1 MIAAGRT
8 RIRSP
13 LVVFARFFNSNVAE
27 KCSKLVPKFEAALG
41 AANVIVA
48 ESQREQFSHDEGHFP
63 FYTPDLVVRPGSTEE
78 VAAILRLCNEQKIPV
93 CPSGTRTGIEGAA
106 IPLHKG
112 VVVDMLR
119 MNEVLRV
126 NEADFDCEVQPGV
139 TRQALNTHIR
149 DTGLFFSVDPG
160 ADASIGGMIATGASG
175 TTSVRYGTMKN
186 NVKNLEVVLADG
198 RVIHTKGEGRRP
210 WKSSAG
216 YNLTELFVGSEA
228 TLGVVTSAVVS
239 LHARPQAISAAVCPF
254 PSVDKAVETVVN
266 LRQLAL
272 PLSRIEFLDEHQ
284 MAASI
289 AFSRLEMPAKPTL
302 FLEFHGATE
311 EEVGRQAETAKE
323 VCESNDALD
332 FKWSV
337 DADRINELWKARHTA
352 YYAVLAQKPGAR
364 GFSTDV
370 CVPLSRLV
378 EVVRKAHDE
387 MAALRLK
394 GAIVG
399 HVGEGNFHCLF
410 ACSEENVEEM
420 RTIWRF
426 SDRLIK
432 HALAVGGTCTGEHG
446 VGMGKRQ
453 YLQEEFGDVTLGLMR
468 TLKKTLDPN
477 GILNPGKMFP
487 EFNDSGVRIPL
498 HE

>member
-1 MIAAGRT
+1 MIAASRT

-13 LVVFARFFNSNVAE
+13 LLAFARFFNSDVTE
-27 KCSKLVPKFEAALG
+27 KCSKLVPKFEAVVG
-41 AANVIVA
+41 
-48 ESQREQFSHDEGHFP
+48 FC
-63 FYTPDLVVRPGSTEE
+63 TPDLVVLPGSTEE

-119 MNEVLRV
+119 MNER
-126 NEADFDCEVQPGV
+126 AAP
-139 TRQALNTHIR
+139 
-149 DTGLFFSVDPG
+149 
-160 ADASIGGMIATGASG
+160 ASG

-186 NVKNLEVVLADG
+186 NVKNLDVVLADG
-198 RVIHTKGEGRRP
+198 RVIHTKGKGRRP

-216 YNLTELFVGSEA
+216 YNLTELFVGSEG
-228 TLGVVTSAVVS
+228 TLGDRDVGGRLA
-239 LHARPQAISAAVCPF
+239 ARPTASRSAPAVCPF
-254 PSVDKAVETVVN
+254 PSVEKAVETVVN

-272 PLSRIEFLDEHQ
+272 PLSRIGSSPHFPSFYRFWQ
-284 MAASI
+284 SSWTSTKWPPASPS
-289 AFSRLEMPAKPTL
+289 AVLEMPAKPTL

-352 YYAVLAQKPGAR
+352 YYAVPRPEAGR
-364 GFSTDV
+364 
-370 CVPLSRLV
+370 SRLLHG
-378 EVVRKAHDE
+378 RT
-387 MAALRLK
+387 RP
-394 GAIVG
+394 GG
-399 HVGEGNFHCLF
+399 GRHVHRRARRRHGQ
-410 ACSEENVEEM
+410 
-420 RTIWRF
+420 T
-426 SDRLIK
+426 
-432 HALAVGGTCTGEHG
+432 AVPE
-446 VGMGKRQ
+446 
-453 YLQEEFGDVTLGLMR
+453 EEFGDVTLGLMR